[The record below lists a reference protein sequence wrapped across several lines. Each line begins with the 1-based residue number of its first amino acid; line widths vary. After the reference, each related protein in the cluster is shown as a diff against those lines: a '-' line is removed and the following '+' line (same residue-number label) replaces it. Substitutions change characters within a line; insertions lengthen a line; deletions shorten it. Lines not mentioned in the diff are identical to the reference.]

1 MNRRQFM
8 RETLASLNPEKK
20 SAEIEEDLA
29 RINALFAEASITAA
43 DWDTMSA
50 EEKDAFLE
58 PMNQLVGKNL
68 FDDYALRSFIQF
80 KGKGLITEPAVI
92 VTIADEKGKLSM
104 MDGVPS
110 EFNFVRE
117 TTPEDRKADKVYPN
131 ISWRISDRVGNS
143 TSELVIP
150 ESEVKAQHANGFKNR
165 KALVQY
171 LQQSDDSVLI
181 PAEITEGVLLSTK
194 DNQSLEE
201 NEVGK
206 STKLEDFMLAE
217 NASTAIFGKNFK
229 FSLGRLY
236 FNNNGNPLIL
246 GNTKI
251 SEEDAKT
258 LAKLVFSTD
267 PSLVNSAELKDYLYS
282 IINQIDKDNKLMFYE
297 GDRVQFN
304 DNGTMVTRYE
314 QLVNPVLVTKGKG
327 KKLTEEEFAKELMD
341 RYYKVDRKYLVD
353 GQREGEKLLRFK
365 EVGQQDGT
373 YKLEKSKESY
383 IDYIKRTHTIPV
395 DGEGNVNSMVNKSLY
410 LDQNAVDNSVKT
422 KKLIPVENPVVP
434 PPAQPTSELDAKRA
448 DIEKRRGAE
457 LFRNENKLQL
467 NVNLGENPTE
477 TALKKQK
484 EVDKYNKIVQERID
498 RVNAKYDAEL
508 AALGK
513 VTQPPISSVNQA
525 VSTQTLIPKLTDEFS
540 VVPFS
545 QIPNIIGSSVA
556 IPEATYVAALAA
568 LKANPSNLLKVSVM
582 DTANQ
587 SFEYTAGDTIA
598 NTAYHLFMV
607 KTGDKVVPL
616 VVVNQSSYFFSD
628 VTNNTNTSP
637 IGTIQVTGRGNKA
650 KFNVGTTATAPRTKI
665 SLEELTASINETTQN
680 PFDANQI
687 NEAQESKEN
696 CKPSNRL
703 SGIKNKSKGPQFK
716 PKS

>member
-8 RETLASLNPEKK
+8 RETLASLTPEKK
-20 SAEIEEDLA
+20 SAEIEEDLTK
-29 RINALFAEASITAA
+29 INALFAEASITTA

-104 MDGVPS
+104 MDGLPS

-194 DNQSLEE
+194 DNQSLGE

-206 STKLEDFMLAE
+206 STKIEDFMLAE
-217 NASTAIFGKNFK
+217 NTFTAIFGKNFK

-258 LAKLVFSTD
+258 LANLVFSTD
-267 PSLVNSAELKDYLYS
+267 PSVVNSAELKDYLYS
-282 IINQIDKDNKLMFYE
+282 IVNQIDKDNKLMFYE
-297 GDRVQFN
+297 GDQVQFN
-304 DNGTMVTRYE
+304 NNGTMVTRYE
-314 QLVNPVLVTKGKG
+314 QLVNPVLVTNGKG
-327 KKLTEEEFAKELMD
+327 KKLTKEEFAKELMD

-353 GQREGEKLLRFK
+353 GQRKREKLLRLK

-395 DGEGNVNSMVNKSLY
+395 DDKGNVNSMVNKSLY

-434 PPAQPTSELDAKRA
+434 PPAAPVVSE
-448 DIEKRRGAE
+448 E
-457 LFRNENKLQL
+457 QS
-467 NVNLGENPTE
+467 
-477 TALKKQK
+477 
-484 EVDKYNKIVQERID
+484 QE
-498 RVNAKYDAEL
+498 
-508 AALGK
+508 GK
-513 VTQPPISSVNQA
+513 VTL
-525 VSTQTLIPKLTDEFS
+525 TPKLTDEFS
-540 VVPFS
+540 VVPYG

-598 NTAYHLFMV
+598 NTAYHLFLV

-637 IGTIQVTGRGNKA
+637 IGTIQVTGRGDKA

-665 SLEELTASINETTQN
+665 SLEDLTTSINETSQN

-703 SGIKNKSKGPQFK
+703 SKLRNKRPWV
-716 PKS
+716 